1 MSRNKVPLAGL
12 SEAPTVPGPE
22 IQRLAVLFGDPLLSD
37 LVHGTIGPYAK
48 DAFKR
53 MLNDFSNGVALAEDQ
68 KPIAASAGTG
78 IRIWWTTLAQQLE
91 THASALP
98 ELGDKQKI
106 IEFADLLT
114 QAGGYDPL
122 IST

>member
-12 SEAPTVPGPE
+12 SEAPKIPNPE

-53 MLNDFSNGVALAEDQ
+53 MLNDFSNGVPLNEDQ

-78 IRIWWTTLAQQLE
+78 IRIWWATLAQHLE
-91 THASALP
+91 THAASLP
-98 ELGDKQKI
+98 ELGNQAKI
-106 IEFADLLT
+106 LQFADLLT
-114 QAGGYDPL
+114 QAGGFDPL